1 MSEKIVQKRVFKI
14 VILAICLILTVSVAV
29 IGLQNHNKKSTGY
42 VPTVL
47 IEDTQYVICGDEG
60 EVEILKNC
68 DLPAKLTADLVGNFV
83 SYLEYDGEHN
93 YTLAENETEISMFE
107 YKPQPNTN
115 VYIVRIDGKYFAS
128 VKYYGGGYHGIK
140 QIAQ

>member
-14 VILAICLILTVSVAV
+14 IISILCLILTVSVAV
-29 IGLQNHNKKSTGY
+29 IGLQNHNKKSTCY

-47 IEDTQYVICGDEG
+47 IGNAQYVICGDEG
-60 EVEILKNC
+60 EAEILKNC
-68 DLPAKLTADLVGNFV
+68 GLPAKLTADLVGNFV

-115 VYIVRIDGKYFAS
+115 VYIVRIDGKYFAA
-128 VKYYGGGYHGIK
+128 VKYDGDGYHGIK

>member
-14 VILAICLILTVSVAV
+14 IILVLCLILTVSVAV
-29 IGLQNHNKKSTGY
+29 VSLQNHNKKSTGY

-47 IEDTQYVICGDEG
+47 IGNAQYVICGDEG
-60 EVEILKNC
+60 EAEILKNC
-68 DLPAKLTADLVGNFV
+68 GLPAKLTADLVGNFV

-93 YTLAENETEISMFE
+93 YTLTENETEIPMFE
-107 YKPQPNTN
+107 YKPQTNTN
-115 VYIVRIDGKYFAS
+115 VYIVRIDGKYYTAI
-128 VKYYGGGYHGIK
+128 KYYGNGYHGIK

>member
-1 MSEKIVQKRVFKI
+1 MFEKIVQKRVSKI
-14 VILAICLILTVSVAV
+14 VISILCLILTVSVAV

-42 VPTVL
+42 AQTVL
-47 IEDTQYVICGDEG
+47 IGNTQYVICGDEG
-60 EVEILKNC
+60 EAEILKNC
-68 DLPAKLTADLVGNFV
+68 GLPAKLTADLVGNFV

>member
-1 MSEKIVQKRVFKI
+1 MSEKIVQKPVFKI
-14 VILAICLILTVSVAV
+14 VILAMCLILTVSVAV
-29 IGLQNHNKKSTGY
+29 VGLQNHNKKSTGY

-47 IEDTQYVICGDEG
+47 IGNTQYVICGDEG
-60 EVEILKNC
+60 EVEILKSC
-68 DLPAKLTADLVGNFV
+68 GLPAKLTADLVGNFV
-83 SYLEYDGEHN
+83 SYLKYDGEHN

>member
-14 VILAICLILTVSVAV
+14 IISILCLILTVSVAV
-29 IGLQNHNKKSTGY
+29 IGLQNHNKKSKCF

-47 IEDTQYVICGDEG
+47 IEDTEYVICGDEG
-60 EVEILKNC
+60 EAEILKNC
-68 DLPAKLTADLVGNFV
+68 GLPAKLTADLVGNFV

-93 YTLAENETEISMFE
+93 YTLTENETEIPMFE
-107 YKPQPNTN
+107 YKPQTNTN
-115 VYIVRIDGKYFAS
+115 VYIVRIDGKYFAA
-128 VKYYGGGYHGIK
+128 VKYYGNGYHGIK

>member
-14 VILAICLILTVSVAV
+14 IISILCLILTVSVAV
-29 IGLQNHNKKSTGY
+29 IGLQNHNKKSKCF

-47 IEDTQYVICGDEG
+47 IEDTEYVICGDEG
-60 EVEILKNC
+60 EAEILKNC
-68 DLPAKLTADLVGNFV
+68 GLPAKLTADLVGNFV

>member
-14 VILAICLILTVSVAV
+14 IISILCLILTVSVAV
-29 IGLQNHNKKSTGY
+29 IGLQNHNKKSTCY

-47 IEDTQYVICGDEG
+47 IGNAQYVICGDEG
-60 EVEILKNC
+60 EAEILKNC
-68 DLPAKLTADLVGNFV
+68 GLPAKLTADLVGNFV

>member
-1 MSEKIVQKRVFKI
+1 MSEKRVQKRVFII
-14 VILAICLILTVSVAV
+14 VILTICLILTVSVAV

-60 EVEILKNC
+60 EAEILKNC
-68 DLPAKLTADLVGNFV
+68 GLPAKLTADLVGNFV
-83 SYLEYDGEHN
+83 SYLEYDGEHC
-93 YTLAENETEISMFE
+93 YTLTENETEFSMFE

-115 VYIVRIDGKYFAS
+115 VYIVRIDGKYFAA
-128 VKYYGGGYHGIK
+128 VKYEGNSYHGIK

>member
-14 VILAICLILTVSVAV
+14 IILAMCLILTVSVAV
-29 IGLQNHNKKSTGY
+29 IGLQNHNKKSKCF

-47 IEDTQYVICGDEG
+47 IEDTEYVICGDEG
-60 EVEILKNC
+60 EAEILKNC
-68 DLPAKLTADLVGNFV
+68 GLPAKLTADLVGNFV

>member
-14 VILAICLILTVSVAV
+14 IISILCLILTVSVAV
-29 IGLQNHNKKSTGY
+29 IGLQNHNKKSTCY

-47 IEDTQYVICGDEG
+47 IGNAQYVICGDEG
-60 EVEILKNC
+60 EAEILKNC
-68 DLPAKLTADLVGNFV
+68 GLPAKLTADLVGNFV

-93 YTLAENETEISMFE
+93 YTLAENESEISMFE

>member
-60 EVEILKNC
+60 EAEILKNC

-83 SYLEYDGEHN
+83 SYLEYDGEHH
-93 YTLAENETEISMFE
+93 YTLTENETEIPMFE

-115 VYIVRIDGKYFAS
+115 VYIVRIDSKYFAA
-128 VKYYGGGYHGIK
+128 VKYDGDGYHGIK

>member
-1 MSEKIVQKRVFKI
+1 MSEKRVQNRVFKI
-14 VILAICLILTVSVAV
+14 IILAMCLILTVSVAV

-47 IEDTQYVICGDEG
+47 IGNAQYVICGDEG
-60 EVEILKNC
+60 EAEILKNC
-68 DLPAKLTADLVGNFV
+68 GLPAKLTADLVGNFV
-83 SYLEYDGEHN
+83 SYLEYDGEHY
-93 YTLAENETEISMFE
+93 YTLTENETEFSMFE

-115 VYIVRIDGKYFAS
+115 VYIVRIDGKYFAA
-128 VKYYGGGYHGIK
+128 VKYDGDGYHGIK

>member
-1 MSEKIVQKRVFKI
+1 M
-14 VILAICLILTVSVAV
+14 
-29 IGLQNHNKKSTGY
+29 
-42 VPTVL
+42 
-47 IEDTQYVICGDEG
+47 
-60 EVEILKNC
+60 KNC
-68 DLPAKLTADLVGNFV
+68 GLPAKLTADLVGNFV

-107 YKPQPNTN
+107 YRPQPNTN